1 MASLTWLPDAHKTE
15 TRRVGRVRT
24 LCTNGTVQNESSVSF
39 IYPISDNIEDMH
51 RFVLHNGAILD
62 AHEKSLSAG
71 QVGLLNGWGVF
82 STLRIADGV
91 PFAFERHWE
100 RMQRDAAKVH
110 VPFPADP
117 AELKAQLLRLVEANS
132 AFNATLRVMVVRNR
146 GGMFE
151 GPDLQR
157 DYDVLAFTKDMNPW
171 GNSVRLAVKP
181 NARYAA
187 NEFSGCKILSWSQ
200 NLTWYEEARQRGF
213 DEAVLLNEHGEVS
226 ECTSANIFAANGGDV
241 FTPPLDSGCLPG
253 VTREL
258 LLDVVRVPGIKVVE
272 RALQSE
278 DLERADQVF
287 ITSTTRDLLP
297 AAFIEGLQ
305 ARNEGSVVD
314 SLVKALEEYREDYV
328 KRNAAPLMGQLH

>member
-1 MASLTWLPDAHKTE
+1 
-15 TRRVGRVRT
+15 
-24 LCTNGTVQNESSVSF
+24 
-39 IYPISDNIEDMH
+39 MH
-51 RFVLHNGAILD
+51 RFLLHNDNILD

-82 STLRIADGV
+82 STLRVADGV

-100 RMQRDAAKVH
+100 RMRRDAARMR

-117 AELKAQLLRLVEANS
+117 VELKTRLLRLVEANAAWNS
-132 AFNATLRVMVVRNR
+132 TLRVVVVRNR

-151 GPDLQR
+151 GPDQER
-157 DYDVLAFTKDMNPW
+157 EFDVLAFTKDLNPW
-171 GNSVRLAVKP
+171 GNSVRLAIQP

-200 NLTWYEEARQRGF
+200 NLTWHEEAHARGF
-213 DEAVLLNEHGEVS
+213 DETLLLNERGEVS
-226 ECTSANIFAANGGDV
+226 ECTSANIFAATGGEV
-241 FTPPLDSGCLPG
+241 YTPPLDSGCLPG

-258 LLDVVRVPGIKVVE
+258 LLDVVRAPGLQVLE
-272 RALQSE
+272 RALKPR

-297 AAFIEGLQ
+297 ATFIEGLNV
-305 ARNEGSVVD
+305 RNEGNVVD
-314 SLVKALEEYREDYV
+314 QLVKALEDYREDYV
-328 KRNAAPLMGQLH
+328 KRNATPLIGQLR

>member
-1 MASLTWLPDAHKTE
+1 
-15 TRRVGRVRT
+15 
-24 LCTNGTVQNESSVSF
+24 
-39 IYPISDNIEDMH
+39 MH

-82 STLRIADGV
+82 STLRVADGV

-100 RMQRDAAKVH
+100 RMHRDAVKVH
-110 VPFPADP
+110 VPFPTDP

-132 AFNATLRVMVVRNR
+132 AWNSTLRVMVVRNR

-151 GPDLQR
+151 GPDLER
-157 DYDVLAFTKDMNPW
+157 DFDVLAFTKDLNPW
-171 GNSVRLAVKP
+171 GNSVRLAMKP

-200 NLTWYEEARQRGF
+200 NLTWYEEAHARGF
-213 DEAVLLNEHGEVS
+213 DEAVLLNERGEAS
-226 ECTSANIFAANGGDV
+226 ECTSANIFAASGGEV
-241 FTPPLDSGCLPG
+241 YTPPLDSGCLPG

-258 LLDVVRVPGIKVVE
+258 LLDVVRAPGIKVTE
-272 RALQSE
+272 RALKPQ

-297 AAFIEGLQ
+297 AVFIEGLNV
-305 ARNEGSVVD
+305 RNEGKVVD
-314 SLVKALEEYREDYV
+314 QLVKALEEYRADYV
-328 KRNAAPLMGQLH
+328 KRNATPMMGQLR